1 MNSEVHCDR
10 YHCWKWRKLAA
21 VSGEA
26 LHDSDQ
32 SSDNDNDYASDDD
45 DLEVAGVACQTEET
59 GNLVRGVIEN
69 HNSLRAEIVEL
80 KCYTDVVSPELL
92 EGNSDNPSREHLDNG
107 SKERC

>member
-1 MNSEVHCDR
+1 MNSEVHCGR

-45 DLEVAGVACQTEET
+45 DLGVTGVACQTEEA
-59 GNLVRGVIEN
+59 GNLVRGVIED

-80 KCYTDVVSPELL
+80 KCTDVVSPELL

-107 SKERC
+107 ST